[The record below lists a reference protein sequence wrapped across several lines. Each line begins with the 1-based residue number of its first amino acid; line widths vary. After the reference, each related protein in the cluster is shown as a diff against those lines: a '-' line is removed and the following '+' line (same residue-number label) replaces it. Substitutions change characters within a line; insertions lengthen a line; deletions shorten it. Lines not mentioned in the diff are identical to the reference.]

1 MSFSVVR
8 CHFRGVDLPQLHS
21 ANSWFTEA
29 SKAIVMCWDGV
40 QKSLFFWDLLW
51 ADLFYWSFEF
61 LPKLHM
67 VPLQL
72 KLVCSQNRTKHPMDP
87 PEETTAAVPKECPN
101 GPGPVTLRP
110 CGPAALCLT
119 QIDILPAEA
128 EGRGHGCSN
137 PTWWHDSCC
146 AWVVVVPTKLEKD
159 PRKTGEGCLKYHGH
173 HRPNSTRWR
182 FLRGGCR
189 MGGITSLGFS
199 RTILVDVLKSAHHF

>member
-110 CGPAALCLT
+110 CGPAALR
-119 QIDILPAEA
+119 P
-128 EGRGHGCSN
+128 
-137 PTWWHDSCC
+137 C
-146 AWVVVVPTKLEKD
+146 AWLRLTSSQLRRKVVGMGVVIRLGGTIAAAPGWWLYQQSWRRIQEKLGK
-159 PRKTGEGCLKYHGH
+159 
-173 HRPNSTRWR
+173 
-182 FLRGGCR
+182 
-189 MGGITSLGFS
+189 
-199 RTILVDVLKSAHHF
+199 VA